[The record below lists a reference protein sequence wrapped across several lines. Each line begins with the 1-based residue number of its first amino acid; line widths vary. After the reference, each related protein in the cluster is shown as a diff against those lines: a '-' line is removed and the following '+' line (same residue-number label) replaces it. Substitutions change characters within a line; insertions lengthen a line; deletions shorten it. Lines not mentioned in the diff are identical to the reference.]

1 VVVQLALG
9 STHSACT
16 TEEGTL
22 YTWGSGRN
30 GRLGHG
36 DRSDKKVPTLVEALV
51 GQVVEQLALG
61 GDHSACT
68 TEEGTLYTWGND
80 DGGRLGH
87 GVGFD
92 KNVPTLVE
100 ALVGQVV
107 VQLAL
112 GESHSACTT
121 EEGTLYTWGRGGGRQ
136 LGHGDHSDKNVPTL
150 VEALV
155 GQVVVQLA
163 LGSSHSACITEEGTL
178 YTWGWGLMGQMGH
191 GHGAK
196 NVYVPTPVG

>member
-1 VVVQLALG
+1 VGQVVVQLALG

-36 DRSDKKVPTLVEALV
+36 DQSDKK
-51 GQVVEQLALG
+51 
-61 GDHSACT
+61 
-68 TEEGTLYTWGND
+68 
-80 DGGRLGH
+80 
-87 GVGFD
+87 
-92 KNVPTLVE
+92 VPTLVE

-112 GESHSACTT
+112 GGSHSACTT
-121 EEGTLYTWGRGGGRQ
+121 AEGTLYTWGFGANGHGGGGQ
-136 LGHGDHSDKNVPTL
+136 LGHGDHSDKKVPTL

-178 YTWGWGLMGQMGH
+178 YTWGWGLMGQTGH
-191 GHGAK
+191 GDGAK
-196 NVYVPTPVG
+196 NGYAPTPVG